1 MAKTKP
7 CIPPADIIKTA
18 EGPSCV
24 PNVVVSRET
33 VHIVNIGK
41 PKNGVIT
48 WKLRIEREQLS
59 QTARQLFGKADRMPP
74 GTLYQQHGVRPVP
87 YFYRDPRTKVEGRIS
102 IGRMLQD
109 RALAVRVFDDQLK
122 MALAHANL
130 YGRVGRAHVARVRVL
145 AKILGI
151 EKRFEEGVDRL
162 RNLGTRATRRVGRA
176 ETRRPDET
184 AHSSR
189 TRGF

>member
-1 MAKTKP
+1 MAKTKT

-48 WKLRIEREQLS
+48 WKVRIEREPLS
-59 QTARQLFGKADRMPP
+59 QAARQLFGKADRMPP
-74 GTLYQQHGVRPVP
+74 GTLYRAIGVRPVP
-87 YFYRDPRTKVEGRIS
+87 YFYRDPRTKTEGRIS
-102 IGRMLQD
+102 IGQMLQD

-122 MALAHANL
+122 MALAHPNL
-130 YGRVGRAHVARVRVL
+130 YGRAGRAHVARVRGL

-151 EKRFEEGVDRL
+151 EKRFEEGVNRAQS
-162 RNLGTRATRRVGRA
+162 RNTRDTARQPRRNEKAR
-176 ETRRPDET
+176 
-184 AHSSR
+184 
-189 TRGF
+189 